1 MTVMGKNK
9 CRRCSPPRG
18 STPQKCSCG
27 LRLKVYFRS
36 RFGQFIAESGRSL
49 GYALWIMI
57 ELFYEAGTLVATG
70 ASSGLLVPFVWEGR
84 PRQWRAPASAY
95 REMVLSLREQGIPH
109 EDRASAFQKIPLE
122 SRVAMEP
129 RPYQKEALGAW
140 RRDGLR
146 GVVVLPTGAGK

>member
-1 MTVMGKNK
+1 
-9 CRRCSPPRG
+9 
-18 STPQKCSCG
+18 
-27 LRLKVYFRS
+27 
-36 RFGQFIAESGRSL
+36 
-49 GYALWIMI
+49 MI

-70 ASSGLLVPFVWEGR
+70 AHSGLPEPFVWDGR
-84 PRQWRAPASAY
+84 TRQWRAPASAY
-95 REMVLSLREQGIPH
+95 REMVLNLREQGIPH

-146 GVVVLPTGAGK
+146 GVVVLPTGAGKTAVAVS